1 MGWCRRFAG
10 VVAVVLALIAAGGS
24 PDSRIV
30 RVSVDSAGGQAED
43 FDAVPPDFARG
54 SWRALVS
61 GSGRYVAFASNAAD
75 LVPGPD
81 ADGAGDAFVHDLRS
95 GRTEPVAIPGEPADA
110 LTEPADISRDGRFV
124 LVISNLHL
132 YLRDRKRDRTAR
144 LGPSDAT
151 IFEAALSADGRRVA
165 YQAAAPFG
173 PGRAYLTDLR
183 AGTTELVGIGP
194 SGEPVETYGGLALSG
209 DGYTVAFGVN
219 ATPNST
225 VFVRDLRTGVTRLIS
240 SDDAGGP
247 AFTYDGREVAYS
259 TGGGIPFSHI
269 EVADTATGQ
278 VVASVPRAGDAA
290 LSADGRYLSFFDAAD
305 GLTPFPGEV
314 ELAQSVYRLDRRTG
328 TILRVSV
335 NQAGGQPNNG
345 SFFADISDD
354 GRIVAF
360 SSAASDLVPGDTNEV
375 EDVFARH
382 ISGH

>member
-1 MGWCRRFAG
+1 
-10 VVAVVLALIAAGGS
+10 
-24 PDSRIV
+24 
-30 RVSVDSAGGQAED
+30 
-43 FDAVPPDFARG
+43 
-54 SWRALVS
+54 VS

-75 LVPGPD
+75 LVPGSD
-81 ADGAGDAFVHDLRS
+81 TDGAADTFVHDLRS
-95 GRTEPVAIPGEPADA
+95 GRTEAVDIPDEPAEA
-110 LTEPADISRDGRFV
+110 QTFPVDINADGRFV
-124 LVISNLHL
+124 LVVSDDHL
-132 YLRDRKRDRTAR
+132 YLRDRKRDRTTR
-144 LGPSDAT
+144 VGPTDAT
-151 IFEAALSADGRRVA
+151 IFAAALSADAGRVA
-165 YQAAAPFG
+165 YQAAPPFG
-173 PGRAYLTDLR
+173 PPRVYLTDLR
-183 AGTTELVGIGP
+183 RGTTELVGIGP
-194 SGEPVETYGGLALSG
+194 SGEPVETNGNVALSG
-209 DGYTVAFGVN
+209 DGRTVAFGAN
-219 ATPNST
+219 ATPNAT
-225 VFVRDLRTGVTRLIS
+225 VLVRDLRTGVTRLIS

-247 AFTYDGREVAYS
+247 ALTHDGREVAYS
-259 TGGGIPFSHI
+259 TGRGIPFSHI

-335 NQAGGQPNNG
+335 NQAGEQPNNG

-354 GRIVAF
+354 GRTVAF